1 MAASYIYWRGAIA
14 WAALAHSV
22 CLSICLATR
31 DAMTPLKIIGL
42 GALVNLVA
50 DTLFC
55 AYRPWGCAGAAAA
68 TALATVV
75 SAGCMVR
82 ALVRKQLLPRVAVPS
97 KRDMRE
103 LLNFAGPLSAITV
116 ARLSG
121 FIAMQKTAM
130 RLGVQSLAGYQLG
143 INLLMF
149 FLLFGEPLS
158 QVSQTQLPQ
167 LLDRDES
174 SKVKQ
179 CLKSAWTL
187 AAFTSIGIAAVAF
200 LASFWGCGFFTADL
214 ELQAVAKA
222 TSPALFL
229 AVATAIFTVA
239 VDGAM
244 LASREFGFMLFFGT
258 GTLLVQLGLLP
269 YCHTVSHIFGTFT
282 FRLGSYALVA
292 IARIL
297 FGYGEIGRVLNLSLI
312 HI

>member
-1 MAASYIYWRGAIA
+1 MHGTSTRAI
-14 WAALAHSV
+14 
-22 CLSICLATR
+22 
-31 DAMTPLKIIGL
+31 
-42 GALVNLVA
+42 
-50 DTLFC
+50 
-55 AYRPWGCAGAAAA
+55 
-68 TALATVV
+68 
-75 SAGCMVR
+75 
-82 ALVRKQLLPRVAVPS
+82 QLLPRVAVPS
-97 KRDMRE
+97 KQDMRE

-116 ARLSG
+116 ARLAG

-214 ELQAVAKA
+214 EVQAVAKA

-282 FRLGSYALVA
+282 FRLRSYALVA

-297 FGYGEIGRVLNLSLI
+297 FGYGEIGRVLNTPI
-312 HI
+312 KRPEANTP